1 MRIYKFGGASVKD
14 ANGVRNVAQ
23 IVHKADQPL
32 VIVVSAMGK
41 TTNALEALLQA
52 YMDRDRIVM
61 EQHFNQ
67 LKQYHQTIIADLMG
81 EDCPYQPFFDALM
94 TSLYNRLMQDP
105 SLNYDFE
112 YDQIVCYGELIS
124 TSIVSGYLNSAA
136 IANHWVDARHCL
148 KTNDIYRDAGIDWP
162 LTTRFVK
169 ETFLNPNHSI
179 YLTQGFIGS
188 TINNL
193 STTLGREGSDYTA
206 AILGHILD
214 AQDVTI
220 WKDVPGVLSSDP
232 RWYPKATLL
241 SEISYWEAIE
251 LTYYGAQV
259 IHPKTLKPLQNK
271 KIPLRVKSF
280 VDPSLPGTVI
290 HQVTN
295 PQTLQP
301 IIIRKENQVFI
312 SISPRDFSFIM
323 EDNLSDIFSVFSR
336 LRIKVNLMQNSALNF
351 SVCIDKTRVLGDL
364 IAALSD
370 KYNVTCNEDLELIN
384 IRHYNQQTID
394 EVIAGKEIVDTQIT
408 CKTARYVLKVSE
420 WKF

>member
-23 IVHKADQPL
+23 IIRNADYPL

-52 YMDRDRIVM
+52 YIDSDRIAL
-61 EQHFNQ
+61 EQHFNT
-67 LKQYHQTIIADLMG
+67 LRHYHQTIIDDLMG
-81 EDCPYQPFFDALM
+81 ENSAYQPYFEKLM
-94 TSLYNRLMQDP
+94 SSLYSRLMQDP

-112 YDQIVCYGELIS
+112 YDQLVCYGELLS

-136 IANHWVDARHCL
+136 IFNHWVDVRHCL
-148 KTNDIYRDAGIDWP
+148 KTNDLYRDAGIDWN

-169 ETFLNPNHSI
+169 ETFLNPGHRI
-179 YLTQGFIGS
+179 FLTQGFIGS

-193 STTLGREGSDYTA
+193 TTTLGREGSDYTA

-232 RWYPKATLL
+232 RWYPKATQIAEL
-241 SEISYWEAIE
+241 SYWEAIE
-251 LTYYGAQV
+251 LTYFGAQV

-271 KIPLRVKSF
+271 KIPLLVKSF

-290 HQVTN
+290 RQVIN
-295 PQTLQP
+295 PLALQP
-301 IIIRKENQVFI
+301 IIIRKSNQAFVV
-312 SISPRDFSFIM
+312 ISPRDFSFIM
-323 EDNLSDIFSVFSR
+323 EDILSDIFSVFSR
-336 LRIKVNLMQNSALNF
+336 LRIKVNLMQTSALNF
-351 SVCIDKTRVLGDL
+351 SVCIDKPRLL
-364 IAALSD
+364 SELMSALND
-370 KYNVTCNEDLELIN
+370 KYNVACTQDLELIN
-384 IRHYNQQTID
+384 IRHYNQETID

-408 CKTARYVLKVSE
+408 RKTARYVLKVSE